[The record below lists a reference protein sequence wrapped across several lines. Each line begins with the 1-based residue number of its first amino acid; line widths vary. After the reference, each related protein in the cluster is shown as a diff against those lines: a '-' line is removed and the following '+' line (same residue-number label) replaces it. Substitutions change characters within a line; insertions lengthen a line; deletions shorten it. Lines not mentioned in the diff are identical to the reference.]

1 MSNSHRRPDASGLL
15 YNRVHIYGTYSGCG
29 HSALMRLSSLSA
41 IAMWS
46 YSLEASNGRTR
57 DVLIAEH
64 VETFN
69 SRALVRLTT
78 TEMIYQKNLHGSTSI
93 LLVLVDSH
101 TIAFTRSPMLQA
113 DGQLDTFGALTTIS
127 SPIASHSP
135 LSSAPPYRHGP
146 ASRVDKVYFRLE
158 QLFQQATAERH
169 QLR

>member
-1 MSNSHRRPDASGLL
+1 MSNSHRRPDVSGLL
-15 YNRVHIYGTYSGCG
+15 YNRAHIYGTYSGCG

-78 TEMIYQKNLHGSTSI
+78 MEKIYQKNLDDSTPI
-93 LLVLVDSH
+93 LLVLVDAH
-101 TIAFTRSPMLQA
+101 TIAFTHSPMLQA

-127 SPIASHSP
+127 SPIASHS
-135 LSSAPPYRHGP
+135 LFLQLHHIVMVLLRVSIRYTLALNSCF
-146 ASRVDKVYFRLE
+146 SRL
-158 QLFQQATAERH
+158 QLKDIN
-169 QLR
+169 

>member
-1 MSNSHRRPDASGLL
+1 MSNSHRRPDVSGLL
-15 YNRVHIYGTYSGCG
+15 YNRAHIYGTYSGCG

-78 TEMIYQKNLHGSTSI
+78 MEKIYQKNLDDSTPI
-93 LLVLVDSH
+93 LLVLVHAH
-101 TIAFTRSPMLQA
+101 TIAFAVSHPCFKQTASWIHSELLRRCLLQSHPTVPFL
-113 DGQLDTFGALTTIS
+113 QLHHIVMVLLRVSIRYTLALNS
-127 SPIASHSP
+127 CF
-135 LSSAPPYRHGP
+135 
-146 ASRVDKVYFRLE
+146 SRL
-158 QLFQQATAERH
+158 QLKDIN
-169 QLR
+169 